1 MWWSRGKRRRRRREE
16 ETRAAAH
23 MVTLFRNP
31 PQEHWDRLAMAA
43 TDRDEHIRW
52 VAGEVV
58 SEAGHAVA
66 AHADRF
72 AAFVARPPAG
82 AHGGDVCHVLLALAG
97 LGDRRAAPHLSSAFE
112 RGPVPYALDRRHAP
126 TLAALPPATLL
137 PALRTA
143 LRRVPGAGNRQALI
157 DVLTLWGDE
166 AAPATPELI
175 AHLDT
180 LLAREAA
187 RALGR
192 IGPAAAPA
200 ADLLADFALGRRRPQ
215 GPGTSQ
221 GPAPWHGRQTAAWA
235 HWRIT
240 GDDAIALAVCGAA
253 VRAGAGRPVLAHLA
267 DLGSA
272 AAPYADAV
280 RDLLDFPG
288 AWTRTEAAHAWW
300 RITGDSA
307 EAVPALLSALEP
319 ARAGHPAFPTLTAAR
334 HLGAI
339 GAPAAAAGPVLAE
352 MLAVERRTTG
362 VFSWSRVLEDEQVRR
377 ALSEALER
385 IRQT

>member
-1 MWWSRGKRRRRRREE
+1 
-16 ETRAAAH
+16 

-31 PQEHWDRLAMAA
+31 PQECWDTLAVAA
-43 TDRDEHIRW
+43 TDPDEDIRW
-52 VAGEVV
+52 VARGTVC
-58 SEAGHAVA
+58 EAGHAVA
-66 AHADRF
+66 EHADRF
-72 AAFVARPPAG
+72 AAFVTRPPAG
-82 AHGGDVCHVLLALAG
+82 ADVGTALLALAG
-97 LGDRRAAPHLSSAFE
+97 LGDRRAAPGLSSMIMRRELPLEA
-112 RGPVPYALDRRHAP
+112 DRRHAP
-126 TLAALPPATLL
+126 TLAALPPETLL
-137 PALRTA
+137 PALRAA
-143 LRRVPGAGNRQALI
+143 LRAKGGRDGQTAV
-157 DVLTLWGDE
+157 DVLTLWGAE

-175 AHLDT
+175 SHLHT
-180 LLAREAA
+180 VLARDAA

-192 IGPAAAPA
+192 IGPAAAA
-200 ADLLADFALGRRRPQ
+200 ATDLLADLALGRSRPRV
-215 GPGTSQ
+215 PGADH
-221 GPAPWHGRQTAAWA
+221 GAAPWNGRQTAAWA

-240 GDDAIALAVCGAA
+240 GDDSLALAVCGAA

-267 DLGSA
+267 DLGPA

-288 AWTRTEAAHAWW
+288 AWTRAEAAHAWW

-319 ARAGHPAFPTLTAAR
+319 ARAGHPAFPTLTAVR

-377 ALSEALER
+377 ALSGALER
-385 IRQT
+385 IGQG

>member
-1 MWWSRGKRRRRRREE
+1 MWWSRGERRRREE
-16 ETRAAAH
+16 EARAAAH

-31 PQEHWDRLAMAA
+31 PQEHWDRLAVAA
-43 TDRDEHIRW
+43 TDPDENIRW
-52 VAGEVV
+52 AAGEAV

-72 AAFVARPPAG
+72 AAFVARPPSG
-82 AHGGDVCHVLLALAG
+82 AEGGDEYRVLLALAG
-97 LGDRRAAPHLSSAFE
+97 LGDRRAAPRLSSAFE
-112 RGPVPYALDRRHAP
+112 RESLPSPLDRRHAP
-126 TLAALPPATLL
+126 TLAELPPATLV
-137 PALRTA
+137 PALRSA
-143 LRRVPGAGNRQALI
+143 LRGKQGAGYRQTAI
-157 DVLTLWGDE
+157 DVLTLWGAE

-180 LLAREAA
+180 PLARDAV

-215 GPGTSQ
+215 GPGTSR
-221 GPAPWHGRQTAAWA
+221 GAAPWHGRQTAAWA
-235 HWRIT
+235 HWRVT

-267 DLGSA
+267 DLGPA
-272 AAPYADAV
+272 AAPYVDAV
-280 RDLLDFPG
+280 RVLLDSPG
-288 AWTRTEAAHAWW
+288 AWTRAGAAHAWW

-307 EAVPALLSALEP
+307 EAVPALLSAVEP
-319 ARAGHPAFPTLTAAR
+319 ARACHPAFPTLTATR

-339 GAPAAAAGPVLAE
+339 GAPAAAAETVLAE

-385 IRQT
+385 IRQS